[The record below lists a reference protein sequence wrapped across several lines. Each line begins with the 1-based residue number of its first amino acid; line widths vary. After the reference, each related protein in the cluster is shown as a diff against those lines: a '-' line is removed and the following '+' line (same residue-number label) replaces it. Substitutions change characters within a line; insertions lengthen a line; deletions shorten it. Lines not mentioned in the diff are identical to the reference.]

1 MELRIVHRAREILN
15 NRFYDLLAHRIP
27 LSPAVGSMVRLAG
40 WVTCGT
46 SIDQILP
53 RSAVRSPVASRD
65 PDDEDRRHGRSEN
78 LLAALEAKVGIGI
91 LNRSM
96 S

>member
-1 MELRIVHRAREILN
+1 
-15 NRFYDLLAHRIP
+15 
-27 LSPAVGSMVRLAG
+27 MVRLPG

-46 SIDQILP
+46 SIDQILL

-65 PDDEDRRHGRSEN
+65 PDDEDGRHWRSEN
-78 LLAALEAKVGIGI
+78 ILAALGAKVGIGI